1 MCFADARVF
10 VVSSEMPNTHVTK
23 QFVYAKEMNC
33 IKLYYPQQEQSVP
46 QKQPINISQSVLEG

>member
-1 MCFADARVF
+1 MDACVF
-10 VVSSEMPNTHVTK
+10 VVSCEMSNNHVTK

-33 IKLYYPQQEQSVP
+33 IKPYYPKQEPSVP

>member
-1 MCFADARVF
+1 MPVCFVDAHVF

-33 IKLYYPQQEQSVP
+33 IKLYYPQQEPSVR
-46 QKQPINISQSVLEG
+46 QKATN